1 MSPPLTWPW
10 TCCLTSLSFIFL
22 IYKMGR
28 IIVPINVHRMSIG
41 LNGCYEE
48 AFSTMTHVLK
58 TQYIL
63 VIIVLTAASSKA
75 VTSPSPSRAHP
86 AAFVCKRFSN
96 FFSTPL
102 TSWQPTPVLLPGK
115 SHGWRSLVGYSPWG
129 RKESDTTERLHVLHL
144 TSVKVFVS
152 HLDSYS
158 SALSGFSH
166 SFCASEIEPQNS
178 S

>member
-1 MSPPLTWPW
+1 
-10 TCCLTSLSFIFL
+10 
-22 IYKMGR
+22 
-28 IIVPINVHRMSIG
+28 
-41 LNGCYEE
+41 
-48 AFSTMTHVLK
+48 MTHMLK

-63 VIIVLTAASSKA
+63 VIIVLAAASSKA
-75 VTSPSPSRAHP
+75 VTSPSPSRTHP
-86 AAFVCKRFSN
+86 TAFVCKCFSN

-102 TSWQPTPVLLPGK
+102 TSWQPTAVLLPGK

-129 RKESDTTERLHVLHL
+129 RKESDTTDRLHVFHL
-144 TSVKVFVS
+144 TSVKVFIS

-158 SALSGFSH
+158 SALSGCSH